1 MTNAEMK
8 LRELVMLRSRLT
20 NTLSAESESE
30 LLELAV
36 AQLNIPLRQAEGII
50 VSTAEGASFE
60 VESEIDRV
68 ALAMIAAL
76 AGSSRTIPYAD
87 FEIVVGFYSEKL
99 KMAPGLARKQ
109 IKSLAEK
116 LEVQPRRSFP
126 FWSARWFRS
135 IR

>member
-1 MTNAEMK
+1 
-8 LRELVMLRSRLT
+8 
-20 NTLSAESESE
+20 
-30 LLELAV
+30 
-36 AQLNIPLRQAEGII
+36 
-50 VSTAEGASFE
+50 
-60 VESEIDRV
+60 
-68 ALAMIAAL
+68 MIAAL
-76 AGSSRTIPYAD
+76 AGSSRTIQYAD

-109 IKSLAEK
+109 IKSLVEK